1 MEARASGLP
10 TRAVGSVTDVG
21 YDERRKPMRGSMLWF
36 NEVKDLG
43 FILTDEGERISVHGD
58 GFAGGVRPK
67 GRCARMLVSFE
78 VTESDGVPRADNV
91 ELVAEESPRR
101 ARPRRRSAR

>member
-1 MEARASGLP
+1 MEKLSL
-10 TRAVGSVTDVG
+10 RAVDSVNDVG
-21 YDERRKPMRGSMLWF
+21 HGERRNLMRGTMLWF
-36 NEVKDLG
+36 NEVKDFG
-43 FILTDEGERISVHGD
+43 FIQTDEGERISVPGD

-78 VTESDGVPRADNV
+78 VTEGEGFRRAHNV
-91 ELVAEESPRR
+91 ELVVEESPRR